1 MGSQLLCPASPSL
14 SGHIIAVWDGRK
26 SLWLLPQTAMN
37 PEHPILV
44 SVFLLRKT
52 KAFCLDEV
60 MPFNPTPAF
69 TPHGGVGAALFNIY
83 YFLRME
89 IVLKCQNFQ
98 WDVPYLTVLSRLG
111 FIADN

>member
-1 MGSQLLCPASPSL
+1 
-14 SGHIIAVWDGRK
+14 
-26 SLWLLPQTAMN
+26 MN
-37 PEHPILV
+37 SKHPV
-44 SVFLLRKT
+44 SMSAFLLRKT

-69 TPHGGVGAALFNIY
+69 TPHRGVGTALFNIY

-98 WDVPYLTVLSRLG
+98 WDIPYLTVLSGLG